1 MATRD
6 ISHEYYRY
14 FYVTNYLALVSLVSH
29 IALLAAFAFFG
40 LKVLALYNIVSI
52 AVYAVAF
59 LINRRGFHDEA
70 LAMGA
75 AEAIAHSYLATLY
88 LSWHSA
94 FHLYMLLIIP
104 LMFLSPKRY
113 PVPKPLIA
121 LAVWGVYSGLQAH
134 FGQTA
139 PLIVLNVNTVQMMS
153 YANTGLLMTAL
164 AFIGYYYSK
173 AASKAESELRAANE
187 RLEWLAKTDPLTKLS
202 NRRNIMEILQGQLAL
217 FEGTGTRFS
226 VAICDI
232 DGFKGLNDTFGHECG
247 DQVLASLA
255 LKMSDA
261 LRKRD
266 YLARWGG
273 EEFLLVLP
281 DTDVEE
287 AYVVAERVREHI
299 DNTVFHYGEHEMS
312 LTLTIGVS
320 MFAKGMDIAQ
330 CVNRAD
336 KALYEGKRLGKNC
349 VCADQVLS
357 A

>member
-1 MATRD
+1 MATRN
-6 ISHEYYRY
+6 ISDEYYRY
-14 FYVTNYLALVSLVSH
+14 FYVTNYLAIIGLVSH
-29 IALLAAFAFFG
+29 VTLLGAFAFFG
-40 LKVLALYNIVSI
+40 PKILALYNIVSI

-59 LINRRGFHDEA
+59 LINRRGYHDEA
-70 LAMGA
+70 LAMGV
-75 AEAIAHSYLATLY
+75 AEAIVHSYLATLY

-121 LAVWGVYSGLQAH
+121 FAVWGVYSGLQAH

-139 PLIVLNVNTVQMMS
+139 PLIALNVNTVQIMN

-173 AASKAESELRAANE
+173 AASKAESDLRAANE

-232 DGFKGLNDTFGHECG
+232 DGFKSLNDTFGHECG
-247 DQVLASLA
+247 DQILASLA
-255 LKMSDA
+255 LKMTDA

-299 DNTVFHYGEHEMS
+299 DTVFHYGEHEMS